1 MAREVSRF
9 EAATEPP
16 TIHATLTDAVTAEVA
31 ALMGWKAGG
40 ETGVPGLAK
49 LLVDQAPAV
58 IACLSQI
65 APQTPVTLQENA
77 RV

>member
-1 MAREVSRF
+1 MARQVSRF

-16 TIHATLTDAVTAEVA
+16 TIHASLPDAVTAEMA

-40 ETGVPGLAK
+40 DSGVPGLAK
-49 LLVDQAPAV
+49 LLVDQAPDV
-58 IACLSQI
+58 IACLAQLTD
-65 APQTPVTLQENA
+65 PTQQENA

>member
-1 MAREVSRF
+1 MAREVTRF

-16 TIHATLTDAVTAEVA
+16 TIHPTLPDAVVAELA
-31 ALMGWKAGG
+31 WIMGWKASGDSN
-40 ETGVPGLAK
+40 VPGLAK

-58 IACLSQI
+58 IACLAQLTD
-65 APQTPVTLQENA
+65 PTQQENA